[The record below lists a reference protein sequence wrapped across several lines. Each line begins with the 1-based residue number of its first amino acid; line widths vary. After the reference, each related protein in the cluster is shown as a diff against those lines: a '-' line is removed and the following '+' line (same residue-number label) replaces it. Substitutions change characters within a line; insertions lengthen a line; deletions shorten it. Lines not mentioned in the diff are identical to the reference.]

1 MAAASIALLY
11 KHATVVAD
19 MTEYTPHTTV
29 FGAVQ
34 TSRCQARSK
43 RSAEQCRKA
52 AMRGKRVCRTHG
64 GTSKGPKTPEGR
76 QKCAEAKTVH
86 GWETRAIRR
95 ERAAKLTEL
104 RFLERVMVGAGMIE

>member
-1 MAAASIALLY
+1 
-11 KHATVVAD
+11 
-19 MTEYTPHTTV
+19 MTEYVAHTNV

-34 TSRCQARSK
+34 TPRCQARSK

-64 GTSKGPKTPEGR
+64 GTSTGPKTPEGR
-76 QKCAEAKTVH
+76 AKCAKAKTIH

-95 ERAAKLTEL
+95 ERAAKLAEL
-104 RFLERVMVGAGMIE
+104 RLMERVMIEVGMIS

>member
-1 MAAASIALLY
+1 MC
-11 KHATVVAD
+11 
-19 MTEYTPHTTV
+19 ERHTTS
-29 FGAVQ
+29 FGTTMVA
-34 TSRCQARSK
+34 RCQAKSK
-43 RSAEQCRKA
+43 RSGLQCRKA

-104 RFLERVMVGAGMIE
+104 RFLEQIMEASGLV